1 MCPPEA
7 PACALQSRDQVSRNH
22 SANLFDLIA
31 GRAPHPD
38 KLALETQDA
47 TALTYGELFKRSAQ
61 AANALVA
68 LGVKPGDRVAAQIEK
83 STDMIVVTLAC
94 LRAGAVLLPLNT
106 AYTLAELEYFL
117 GDAEPALTLCRPD
130 RLKAIGALAQAL
142 NLRSVESL
150 GVDGDGTFAAAI
162 DAAPPEFE
170 TAPRASDDLAAI
182 LYTSGTT
189 GRSKGAM
196 LTHENLSS
204 NALTLIDCWCFGPA
218 DRLVHALPVF
228 HTHGL
233 FVAVNVAL
241 LSGATMIFMPRFDPE
256 AVIAALPEATAMMGV
271 PTFYTRLLD
280 QSALDRDLCANMRLF
295 VSGSAPLLSETH
307 DRWLEATGH
316 AILERYGMT
325 ETNMITSNPY
335 DGERRAG
342 TVGFALPGVSV
353 RLANL
358 DAGSPVQAGE
368 IGVIEVKGPNV
379 FAGYWRMPEKTA
391 QEFRADGYFIT
402 GDLARVD
409 RQGYIH
415 IVGRA
420 KDLVISGG
428 FNVYP
433 KEVESEIDAIEGVLE
448 SAVFGVA
455 HADFGEGV
463 TAAVVPRSGAE
474 LTEQAILAALS
485 GRLAKFKAPKRII
498 IVESLPRNAMGK
510 VQKAAL
516 RETYKDVYRS

>member
-1 MCPPEA
+1 
-7 PACALQSRDQVSRNH
+7 VSRIQ
-22 SANLFDLIA
+22 SANLFDLISA
-31 GRAPHPD
+31 RAPHPD

-47 TALTYGELFKRSAQ
+47 TALTYGELFARSAQ

-68 LGVKPGDRVAAQIEK
+68 LGVKPGDRVAVQIEK
-83 STDMIVVTLAC
+83 STDVIVVTLAC

-130 RLKAIGALAQAL
+130 GLESVRTLAHEL

-150 GVDGDGTFAAAI
+150 GSKRDGTFAVAI
-162 DAAPPEFE
+162 AAAPAKFE

-196 LTHENLSS
+196 LTHQNLAS
-204 NALTLIDCWCFGPA
+204 NALTLIDCWRFSSA
-218 DRLVHALPVF
+218 DRLIHALPVF

-241 LSGATMIFMPRFDPE
+241 LSGATMIFMQRFDPE
-256 AVIAALPEATAMMGV
+256 AVIAALPVATAMMGV

-280 QSALDRDLCANMRLF
+280 HSGLNRDICANMRLF
-295 VSGSAPLLSETH
+295 VSGSAPLLAETH
-307 DRWLEATGH
+307 AAWRVRTGF

-335 DGERRAG
+335 DGDRRPGA
-342 TVGFALPGVSV
+342 VGFALPGVNV
-353 RLANL
+353 RIADLESGA
-358 DAGSPVQAGE
+358 PVQDGE

-379 FAGYWRMPEKTA
+379 FTGYWRMPEKTK

-402 GDLARVD
+402 GDLAHVD
-409 RQGYIH
+409 DDAYIH

-433 KEVESEIDAIEGVLE
+433 KEVETEIDAIEGVLE
-448 SAVFGVA
+448 SAVFGVP
-455 HADFGEGV
+455 HADFGEAV
-463 TAAVVPRSGAE
+463 TAAVVMRPGAALNE
-474 LTEQAILAALS
+474 LAILAAL
-485 GRLAKFKAPKRII
+485 GRRLAKFKAPKQIVL
-498 IVESLPRNAMGK
+498 VESLPRNAMGK

-516 RETYKDVYRS
+516 RDAYRDIYRRP

>member
-1 MCPPEA
+1 VA
-7 PACALQSRDQVSRNH
+7 KTVS
-22 SANLFDLIA
+22 SNLFDLIEARA
-31 GRAPHPD
+31 GRPD
-38 KLALETQDA
+38 QLALETSDA
-47 TALTYGELFKRSAQ
+47 TSLTYGALLERAGR

-68 LGVKPGDRVAAQIEK
+68 LGVEPGDRVAAQVDK
-83 STDMIVVTLAC
+83 STDTIVLALAC
-94 LRAGAVLLPLNT
+94 LRAGAALLPLNT

-117 GDAEPALTLCRPD
+117 GDAQPALTVCRPD
-130 RLKAIGALAQAL
+130 SLHTVRALAHRLGLAA
-142 NLRSVESL
+142 VESL
-150 GVDGDGTFAAAI
+150 GAARDGTFADRIAASP
-162 DAAPPEFE
+162 AEFE
-170 TAPRASDDLAAI
+170 TVPRAARDLAAI

-204 NALTLIDCWCFGPA
+204 NALTLVDCWRFTSA
-218 DRLVHALPVF
+218 DRLIHALPVF

-241 LSGATMIFMPRFDPE
+241 ISGATMIFQNRFDPDAVLE
-256 AVIAALPEATAMMGV
+256 AMPEATSLMGV

-280 QSALDRDLCANMRLF
+280 HPGLTREVCRGMRLF
-295 VSGSAPLLSETH
+295 VSGSAPLLHETH
-307 DRWLEATGH
+307 AAWRDRTGFS
-316 AILERYGMT
+316 ILERCGMT

-353 RLANL
+353 RISEAETG
-358 DAGSPVQAGE
+358 APVPAGE

-379 FAGYWRMPEKTA
+379 FRGYWRMPEKTA
-391 QEFRADGYFIT
+391 QEFRPDGFFIT
-402 GDLARVD
+402 GDLGRVD
-409 RQGYIH
+409 ADGYIH

-433 KEVESEIDAIEGVLE
+433 KEVENEIDAIDGVFE
-448 SAVFGVA
+448 SAVIGVP

-463 TAAVVPRSGAE
+463 MAVVVPRPGAL
-474 LTEQAILAALS
+474 LTEAAVLSALS
-485 GRLAKFKAPKRII
+485 GRLAKFKAPKRVVVID
-498 IVESLPRNAMGK
+498 SLPRNAMGK

-516 RETYKDVYRS
+516 RETYKDIFR

>member
-1 MCPPEA
+1 VSQI
-7 PACALQSRDQVSRNH
+7 QSE
-22 SANLFDLIA
+22 NLFDLIA
-31 GRAPHPD
+31 ARAPHPD
-38 KLALETQDA
+38 KLALETPDA
-47 TALTYGELFKRSAQ
+47 TALTYGALFTRSAQ

-68 LGVKPGDRVAAQIEK
+68 LGVKPGDRVAVQIEK
-83 STDMIVVTLAC
+83 STDVIVVTLAC

-117 GDAEPALTLCRPD
+117 GDAEPALTLCRPEQLESI
-130 RLKAIGALAQAL
+130 RALAQGL
-142 NLRSVESL
+142 SLRSVESL
-150 GVDGDGTFAAAI
+150 GVKGDGTFAGAI
-162 DAAPPEFE
+162 AAAPAEFE
-170 TAPRASDDLAAI
+170 TVWRASDDLAAI

-196 LTHENLSS
+196 LTHENLAS
-204 NALTLIDCWCFGPA
+204 NALTLIDCWRFSSA
-218 DRLVHALPVF
+218 DRLIHALPVF

-241 LSGATMIFMPRFDPE
+241 LSGATMIFMQRFDPD

-280 QSALDRDLCANMRLF
+280 HSGLDRDTCANMRLF
-295 VSGSAPLLSETH
+295 VSGSAPLLAETH
-307 DRWLEATGH
+307 AAWRARTGF

-335 DGERRAG
+335 DGERRPGA
-342 TVGFALPGVSV
+342 VGFALPGVSV
-353 RLANL
+353 RIADLESGA
-358 DAGSPVQAGE
+358 PVQDGE
-368 IGVIEVKGPNV
+368 IGVIEVEGPNV
-379 FAGYWRMPEKTA
+379 FTGYWRMPEKTK

-409 RQGYIH
+409 DDGYIH

-433 KEVESEIDAIEGVLE
+433 KEVETEIDAIEGVLE
-448 SAVFGVA
+448 SAVFGVP
-455 HADFGEGV
+455 HADFGEAV
-463 TAAVVPRSGAE
+463 TAAVVMRPGAK
-474 LTEQAILAALS
+474 LTEITILTALS
-485 GRLAKFKAPKRII
+485 RRLAKFKAPKQ
-498 IVESLPRNAMGK
+498 VVLVDSLPRNAMGK
-510 VQKAAL
+510 VQKVAL
-516 RETYKDVYRS
+516 RDAYRDIYRRP

>member
-1 MCPPEA
+1 
-7 PACALQSRDQVSRNH
+7 VSRNR
-22 SANLFDLIA
+22 SANLFDLIVA
-31 GRAPHPD
+31 RAPHPD
-38 KLALETQDA
+38 KLALETRDT
-47 TALTYGELFKRSAQ
+47 TALTYGELFKRSAR

-130 RLKAIGALAQAL
+130 RLEPIRTLAHEL

-150 GVDGDGTFAAAI
+150 GVKGDGTFAAAI
-162 DAAPPEFE
+162 AAAPAEFE

-204 NALTLIDCWCFGPA
+204 NALTLIDCWRFGSA
-218 DRLVHALPVF
+218 DRLIHALPVF

-280 QSALDRDLCANMRLF
+280 HSGIDRDTCANMRLF
-295 VSGSAPLLSETH
+295 VSGSAPLLAETH
-307 DRWLEATGH
+307 AAWRERTGF

-335 DGERRAG
+335 DGERRPG
-342 TVGFALPGVSV
+342 SVGFALPQVSV
-353 RLANL
+353 RIADL
-358 DAGSPVQAGE
+358 DSGAPVQAGG

-402 GDLARVD
+402 GDLGRID
-409 RQGYIH
+409 SDGYLH

-433 KEVESEIDAIEGVLE
+433 KEVETEIDAIEGVLE
-448 SAVFGVA
+448 SAVFGA
-455 HADFGEGV
+455 PHADFGEAV
-463 TAAVVPRSGAE
+463 TAAVVARPGAA
-474 LTEQAILAALS
+474 LTESAILSAL
-485 GRLAKFKAPKRII
+485 GRRLAKFKAPKQ
-498 IVESLPRNAMGK
+498 IVLVDSLPRNAMGK

-516 RETYKDVYRS
+516 REAYKDIYRRA